1 MKFKKIVSM
10 VVFLALG
17 LAFAQEG
24 QQLTVAL
31 RTAGGQLDPHLTAV
45 QQDGFINMNIFDRL
59 IYLDSDGQLEPWLA
73 TSWTP
78 NEDATMWTLTFREGV
93 TFHDGTPFNAEAVKY
108 NFDRMTAPETA
119 SPISG
124 PSLGAY
130 RESVVVDEY
139 TLEVYFERPAALLP
153 FNLTPPPMGMVSP
166 TAVETYGEQ
175 FSNYLVGSGPFKLES
190 TIPRV
195 ETVLIRNDDYNW
207 GPASFHEGPALVPSV
222 RFVFINEQESRIAA
236 LLNGEAQIVDEISV
250 SDIDALT
257 EDPGYEVFLS
267 PRVGINRGHTINAS
281 NAPTDDILVRKA
293 LIHAVD
299 REAINA
305 AVFRGYYPIAYQVL
319 TRGVR
324 FYNEDVEDMYPYDP
338 ELAVQLLE
346 EAGWTEINSEGY
358 RVKDGQVL
366 EIKHATWESAVSE
379 PPALIIQSMLRDIG
393 VKMDIEFP
401 GNYTATVN
409 SGDSP
414 YNTALLGVYS
424 PDPGVLLYRAFHSSG
439 MGSTNIA
446 HYSTPEIDA
455 LLAAGLETPDNE
467 ERIEIYAET
476 QQLLAEAALNIPIYS
491 NIAVFAVNNA
501 VEGFELNLHSNP
513 VIFGAR
519 FAE

>member
-1 MKFKKIVSM
+1 M
-10 VVFLALG
+10 
-17 LAFAQEG
+17 
-24 QQLTVAL
+24 LTVAL

-59 IYLDSDGQLEPWLA
+59 IYLDSDGELVPWLA

-78 NEDATMWTLTFREGV
+78 NEDATMWTLTLQDGV
-93 TFHDGTPFNAEAVKY
+93 SFHDGTPFNAEAVKF
-108 NFDRMTAPETA
+108 NFDRMIAPETA

-130 RESVVVDEY
+130 RETVVIDDL
-139 TLEVYFERPAALLP
+139 TLEVYFDRPAALLP

-166 TAVETYGEQ
+166 TAVETHGEQ
-175 FSNYLVGSGPFKLES
+175 FSNVLIGSGPYKLES

-195 ETVLIRNDDYNW
+195 ETVLVRNDDYNW
-207 GPASFHEGPALVPSV
+207 GPASFHEGPAFVPQV
-222 RFVFINEQESRIAA
+222 RFVFINEQESRMAA
-236 LLNGEAQIVDEISV
+236 LLNGEAQIIDEISV
-250 SDIDALT
+250 ADIDALT
-257 EDPGYEVFLS
+257 EDPAYNVFLS

-281 NAPTDDILVRKA
+281 LSPTDDILVRKA

-299 REAINA
+299 KEAINQ
-305 AVFRGYYPIAYQVL
+305 AVFRGHYPIAYQTL

-324 FYNEDVEDMYPYDP
+324 FYNDAVEDVYPYDP

-346 EAGWTEINSEGY
+346 EAGWTEINDEGY
-358 RVKDGQVL
+358 RVKDGEVL
-366 EIKHATWESAVSE
+366 SVNHATWESAVSE

-414 YNTALLGVYS
+414 YNTALLAVYS
-424 PDPGVLLYRAFHSSG
+424 PDPGVLLYRSFHSSG

-446 HYSTPEIDA
+446 HYSSPEIDA
-455 LLAAGLETPDNE
+455 LLEAGLETPDAA
-467 ERIEIYAET
+467 ERTEIYAEI

-491 NIAVFAVNNA
+491 NIAVFAVNEE
-501 VEGFELNLHSNP
+501 VEGFMLNLHSNP

-519 FAE
+519 FVE